1 MRSKLLGADFQDW
14 RMYSAR
20 FRMRSQPLLTWGVC
34 AGYLLWLL
42 VLTRH
47 VCVPVHERTV
57 GVIAPCPNME
67 FKQPR

>member
-34 AGYLLWLL
+34 TGYLLWLL
-42 VLTRH
+42 VLPRH